1 MEEEEKFNNV
11 DTRMK
16 KIERENFKLK
26 SIFFWK

>member
-16 KIERENFKLK
+16 KIESENFKLK
-26 SIFFWK
+26 SIFF